1 MPRIRY
7 NTKTMLTEFCEDGEF
22 IALLHQNGITT
33 VGEFLQTPFSSVL
46 SEPSLLSSW
55 DEVTELFFKLYKSIS
70 HGNIKL

>member
-7 NTKTMLTEFCEDGEF
+7 NTKTMLTEFCEDGEL

-33 VGEFLQTPFSSVL
+33 VGEFLQTPFSSVI
-46 SEPSLLSSW
+46 SSPSLLTSW
-55 DEVTELFFKLYKSIS
+55 DKGTELFFKLYKSIS